1 MIAGRGVEAVLSVLY
16 VEDNASSVRLVE
28 RLMARRSQVR
38 LRVATSGAEG
48 LRLSAESRPDLVLL
62 DLHLPDLAGEV
73 VLRGLQGLPQ
83 WGARPFVVLSA
94 DALPATEMR
103 LRAAGAADFLVKP
116 LDIVKLYA
124 CVDAA
129 QAARRRLRTA
139 C

>member
-1 MIAGRGVEAVLSVLY
+1 M
-16 VEDNASSVRLVE
+16 EDNAWNARLLE
-28 RLMARRSQVR
+28 RLLARRGQVR

-48 LRLSAESRPDLVLL
+48 LRLAAGLRPDLVPL

-83 WGARPFVVLSA
+83 WGARPVVVLSA

-103 LRAAGAADFLVKP
+103 LRAAGAADYLVKP
-116 LDIVKLYA
+116 LNITRYSCLK
-124 CVDAA
+124 AA